1 MNTRFTRNPPAE
13 KRSAARRRLAALPL
27 VALLLAGC
35 AAGRGAYNLG
45 LQAELVRDYETA
57 LAYYERALAE
67 KPGDIEYRLKVEQA
81 RYAAAVQRF
90 EDGRRALDAG
100 DLERARG
107 EFARARQLDPSYEM
121 ARTELVRVERL
132 IAADTAEET
141 IPALDF
147 EVRRELARTDPSLDL
162 RLDTPLQEPI
172 SLTIN
177 QEAGAVFETVTE
189 LAGLNVIFDPDWSV
203 NQRQTELSID
213 LDDVSLYQA
222 LDIIALQTR
231 TFWEPVNRTTIIV
244 APDNTQKRQAYENTV
259 LKTIYMTNS
268 VNPTD
273 LTEAITALRQLLNMR
288 LIAQSTSMNAII
300 VRDTPGRIAIAEKI
314 IDDFDK
320 SRPEVLVEATV
331 LEVDRNRLR
340 ELGILPPQGTR
351 IGLDRTGSGDGAPP
365 TPLDTVAGGVN
376 LRDLD
381 NLNSGSFNIT
391 IPDSVARFLASDSRT
406 RLVQNPSV
414 RATDGNQASIR
425 IGSRVPVAS
434 GSFQPAF
441 VGATGTPVVQFQYI
455 DVGVNMDITPRVMLN
470 REIAMQVVVQVQATA
485 GNNVISGVALPVLS
499 NRSVTHEIRLNEGE
513 TNILGG
519 LITDTESTTMSGIP
533 GLSRI
538 PLLNRL
544 FSSETTQ
551 REQTE
556 IIVLLTP
563 HIVRMPEISDMNLR
577 GLEVGPESDTRL
589 RSLPGGP
596 PSLPLPVTAPEA
608 GPEPEDADG
617 PDGPSED
624 ADSPDGLSEDADGPD
639 GPSEDADG
647 PDGPFADAVR
657 FDGPELTIEPGAST
671 DVIVH
676 VDAGPLTGADL
687 TIEFDPAVLALREVA
702 DGGFLSQGGAGIALA
717 RNIDTARGRAVVS
730 LERTPPSP
738 AVRGAGE
745 IVRLTLEGVGAGE
758 SVVRIR
764 EFRVHD
770 GATGERRGSPAEV
783 RVRVQ

>member
-1 MNTRFTRNPPAE
+1 MNTRFTGNPRTDELPAPG
-13 KRSAARRRLAALPL
+13 RRLAALSL

-57 LAYYERALAE
+57 LAHYERALAE
-67 KPGDIEYRLKVEQA
+67 KPGDIEYRLKVQQA
-81 RYAAAVQRF
+81 RYAAALQRF
-90 EDGRRALDAG
+90 ENGRRALDAG
-100 DLERARG
+100 ELERARG
-107 EFARARQLDPSYEM
+107 EFARARQLDPAYEM
-121 ARTELVRVERL
+121 ARTELARVERL
-132 IAADTAEET
+132 IAADTPEET

-147 EVRRELARTDPSLDL
+147 NVRRELARTDPSLDR

-177 QEAGAVFETVTE
+177 QEAGTVFETVTQ

-203 NQRQTELSID
+203 TQRQAELSID
-213 LDDVSLYQA
+213 LDDVSVYEA
-222 LDIIALQTR
+222 LDVIALQTR

-300 VRDTPGRIAIAEKI
+300 VRDTPDRVAIAEKI

-331 LEVDRNRLR
+331 LEVDRNTLR

-351 IGLDRTGSGDGAPP
+351 IGLDRTAGPGDGEAPG
-365 TPLDTVAGGVN
+365 PLDTLSGGVN

-485 GNNVISGVALPVLS
+485 GNNVISGVALPVFT
-499 NRSVTHEIRLNEGE
+499 NRSVQHEIRLSEGE
-513 TNILGG
+513 TNMLGG

-563 HIVRMPEISDMNLR
+563 HIVRMPEISDMNLQ
-577 GLEVGPESDTRL
+577 GLAVGPESDTRL
-589 RSLPGGP
+589 RALPGGP
-596 PSLPLPVTAPEA
+596 PVLPPPVAAPA
-608 GPEPEDADG
+608 ASPGPEDADGPVGPPEDADG
-617 PDGPSED
+617 PDAARED
-624 ADSPDGLSEDADGPD
+624 ADDLD
-639 GPSEDADG
+639 GPSG
-647 PDGPFADAVR
+647 DAVR
-657 FDGPELTIEPGAST
+657 FDGPELTIEPGATT
-671 DVIVH
+671 DVVVH
-676 VDAGPLTGADL
+676 VEAGPLTGADL
-687 TIEFDPAVLALREVA
+687 TIEFDPTVLALREVA

-717 RNIDTARGRAVVS
+717 RNIDTVRGRAVVS
-730 LERTPPSP
+730 VERTPPAP
-738 AVRGAGE
+738 AVRGSGE

-764 EFRVHD
+764 EFRVHE
-770 GATGERRGSPAEV
+770 GAAAERRGTPAEV